1 MEIIP
6 NNASCNKGGGEG
18 EVFDKRRL
26 KYLFEFLQK
35 LTSFQIYCKVDMT
48 RLS

>member
-6 NNASCNKGGGEG
+6 NNASSKGGGEG
-18 EVFDKRRL
+18 EVFDKRSL
-26 KYLFEFLQK
+26 KCLFEFLQK